1 MEQRRLLV
9 LAQTRRDDERRKEA
23 LRQAFVDEEVNV
35 QRVKEDRERHQ
46 MLMKEKKDLKTA
58 MKLEN
63 VNRIK
68 RIAEYKRLETL
79 RNIHEADKRIEMMIN
94 RKSEIVEARRT
105 NAISVKI
112 TKDNLIKVM
121 EDAKA
126 NGNKASKL
134 IKKFLN
140 GGSIT
145 EGASTGGG
153 SKGSSKKK
161 LTVGRSKTVPL
172 SKRER
177 VFQPTPP
184 TAIVIYVIMIPL
196 LLFN

>member
-145 EGASTGGG
+145 EGASTGG

-172 SKRER
+172 SK
-177 VFQPTPP
+177 
-184 TAIVIYVIMIPL
+184 
-196 LLFN
+196 